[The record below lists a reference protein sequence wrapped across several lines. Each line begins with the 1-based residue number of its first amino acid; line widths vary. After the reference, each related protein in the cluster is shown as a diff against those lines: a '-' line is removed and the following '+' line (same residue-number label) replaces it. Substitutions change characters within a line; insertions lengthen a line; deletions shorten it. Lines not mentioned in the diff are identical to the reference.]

1 MESICAC
8 DGKVYD
14 GQCSAAVAGSD
25 LDVRGT
31 CPVPDGS
38 FACGYVQC
46 KMLTQYCEHTPGTGG
61 AADTYACKADPSCA
75 SQFPTCACLANE
87 PCGSMCT
94 GDSATGL
101 VLTCP

>member
-46 KMLTQYCEHTPGTGG
+46 KKLTQYCEHTPGTGG